1 MKRLN
6 KMILTVLTVSAV
18 MCFSIGACA
27 ATKSSDSAQSQA
39 EQTEESKKEDQ
50 SDTASASSDQQN
62 DTAYQD
68 ALDAYQ
74 KAKEES
80 RVSELEEELKQMVK
94 DGKLTQEQA
103 DLLLKQA
110 KDQQSLSQGVCPN
123 CGYEF
128 GSQFGGRGN
137 GRGRKGGRG
146 SLGMSGPGS
155 MTSESAGQ
163 LPGSEQT
170 GGSAFF
176 DEAAPSLMHHITAG
190 TI

>member
-27 ATKSSDSAQSQA
+27 ATKSSDSTQSQS

-62 DTAYQD
+62 DTAYQE

-80 RVSELEEELKQMVK
+80 RVSNLEEELNQMVK

-128 GSQFGGRGN
+128 DTQFGGH

-146 SLGMSGPGS
+146 GFGRFGYDG
-155 MTSESAGQ
+155 TGSESTDQ
-163 LPGSEQT
+163 ET
-170 GGSAFF
+170 GGSAYFN
-176 DEAAPSLMHHITAG
+176 EGAPNLMNHLTAES
-190 TI
+190 I